1 MKSADMIVL
10 RALGALLAY
19 PSPALREALP
29 EIEAAIAAAPLI
41 GVKDRQALLGLIEL
55 LRDSDPLWS
64 EERYVELFDRGRA
77 TSLHLFE
84 HVHGEA
90 RDRGEAMVELKSL
103 YERGGF
109 ALTANELPDYLPVVL
124 EYLSCRD
131 LAETR
136 DMLGDCA
143 HILRRIGEAL
153 LQRQSAYA
161 AVFASLLAIAGQDG
175 LDTKAAAQR
184 SAEPEDLDQ
193 DWEEQPAF
201 ATPTHAPSEG
211 SRS

>member
-1 MKSADMIVL
+1 MKPTDMIVL

-19 PSPALREALP
+19 PSPELREALP
-29 EIEAAIAAAPLI
+29 EIEAAIVGAPLI
-41 GVKDRQALLGLIEL
+41 ATKNRQALLGLIEL

-84 HVHGEA
+84 HLHGEA
-90 RDRGEAMVELKSL
+90 RDRGEAMVELKLL

-109 ALTANELPDYLPVVL
+109 TLTANELPDYLPVVL

-131 LAETR
+131 LAETE
-136 DMLGDCA
+136 DVLGDCA
-143 HILRRIGEAL
+143 PILRRIGEAL
-153 LQRQSAYA
+153 LQRKSTYA
-161 AVFASLLAIAGQDG
+161 TIFETLLAIVGQAG
-175 LDTKAAAQR
+175 LDPRAAAR
-184 SAEPEDLDQ
+184 RGAVAEKLDD

-201 ATPTHAPSEG
+201 ATPKPALSEG
-211 SRS
+211 EPP